1 MHQRDR
7 KLEYGY
13 NTRRANQIWKSY
25 TLLYLLQTILKRF
38 ASRRTTKVKDHS
50 PITGKYYLQFNS
62 NYLIDIIRQAV
73 RDIII
78 YDASLSDL
86 VISELQ
92 KEIFL
97 IYDNTNISVGEL

>member
-1 MHQRDR
+1 M
-7 KLEYGY
+7 
-13 NTRRANQIWKSY
+13 N
-25 TLLYLLQTILKRF
+25 
-38 ASRRTTKVKDHS
+38 RTDLPWNESFMKS

>member
-1 MHQRDR
+1 M
-7 KLEYGY
+7 K
-13 NTRRANQIWKSY
+13 
-25 TLLYLLQTILKRF
+25 
-38 ASRRTTKVKDHS
+38 S